1 MPSACG
7 SKRRQPARP
16 RNVNKWDVDQR
27 RTLVI
32 LYTNFPGL
40 STEQRAAIFNVYHRD
55 HLFARGLPNGLPVR
69 AISAQYGERDKK
81 PQTWGPACSQPS
93 TDREWQ
99 RQHEVIE
106 KLRTIAAALKTGDT
120 ETPSLCATASRQAP
134 AASPAKNSRR
144 RVFREQE
151 CHVAIPSEQ
160 PATEAENHAEF
171 ISEPQLT
178 PESPSRKS
186 AIARLK
192 QRHNVAEQSRVS
204 TARKV
209 VVGPATAVPHPSL
222 QPSTPKGDAS
232 IKIPLVRSNGPV
244 VFLSP
249 EKHANA
255 QQDLTPVLP
264 KEAHSP
270 PSRLLFRYFDNSSS
284 YLGAKAN
291 GVLEGRGFR
300 ATSFSFNKCRLPDPP
315 ASVSDRLFA
324 DIENHINRNHVASPF
339 ISTTDNLI
347 WLLSRIA
354 LRELHNGKLNGYIS
368 VIDSKVLPREAI
380 YHPKTW
386 HGRLKAAYVFTE
398 GAWHYRGR
406 SEYLV
411 WAQIPQH
418 AVVNT
423 FSVRRLVE
431 LVDGIPGLRISLRF
445 DKISRRMCSLERS
458 ILPEL
463 RKDEFELTAETI
475 IGFGKLCAFLGLSD
489 PGHVQ
494 ALVTSLVF
502 GWCFQIRDQTP
513 KMWAK
518 DAALFA
524 EAFITGSDKAMFRLE
539 YLEQLKLAYLFGVRE
554 GHKGTFNMLHEPA
567 RQRNVDR
574 MERTAA
580 EIGLS
585 SPAEIILNELQIAR
599 NAIQQYADGDRARFS
614 LPALTAAPTPSRT
627 MIQTPEN
634 SQPDAVGDD
643 YVMVDEVDDNNNDLV
658 DAVIYENDD
667 DSSSDYEDINGLS

>member
-7 SKRRQPARP
+7 SERRPPARS
-16 RNVNKWDVDQR
+16 RHFNKWDVDQR

-32 LYTNFPGL
+32 LHTNFPGL
-40 STEQRAAIFNVYHRD
+40 STSQRLAIFNVYHRD
-55 HLFARGLPNGLPVR
+55 HLLTRGLINGLGVKAFR
-69 AISAQYGERDKK
+69 EQYGERVSK
-81 PQTWGPACSQPS
+81 PQNWGAACSQPS
-93 TDREWQ
+93 TDQEWQ
-99 RQHEVIE
+99 RQRGIIQ
-106 KLRTIAAALKTGDT
+106 KIRTIAARLKIGET
-120 ETPSLCATASRQAP
+120 ETPSLRPTATRQCP
-134 AASPAKNSRR
+134 AASPVKESRR
-144 RVFREQE
+144 RAIRRQQ
-151 CHVAIPSEQ
+151 CHVAISSEQ
-160 PATEAENHAEF
+160 SVTETADEAE
-171 ISEPQLT
+171 IPVT
-178 PESPSRKS
+178 PASSSRKR
-186 AIARLK
+186 AIARLE
-192 QRHNVAEQSRVS
+192 QRQRAAEQSRVS
-204 TARKV
+204 TARKEA
-209 VVGPATAVPHPSL
+209 VGPATAVPHPSPH
-222 QPSTPKGDAS
+222 PSTPKGDPS

-264 KEAHSP
+264 KEAHNP

-300 ATSFSFNKCRLPDPP
+300 ATSFSFNNCRLPNPP

-324 DIENHINRNHVASPF
+324 ENHINRNHVASPF

-368 VIDSKVLPREAI
+368 IIDSKVLPREAI

-398 GAWHYRGR
+398 GAWHYTGR

-411 WAQIPQH
+411 WAQIRQH

-431 LVDGIPGLRISLRF
+431 LVDGISGLRISLRF
-445 DKISRRMCSLERS
+445 DKISRKMRSLENF

-463 RKDEFELTAETI
+463 RKDEFELTEGTI
-475 IGFGKLCAFLGLSD
+475 VGFGKLCAFLGLSD

-494 ALVTSLVF
+494 SLVTSLVF
-502 GWCFQIRDQTP
+502 GWCFQIRAQTP
-513 KMWAK
+513 EMWAK

-524 EAFITGSDKAMFRLE
+524 GAFITGIDKAVFSLE

-567 RQRNVDR
+567 RQQNVNR

-580 EIGLS
+580 EIGLT
-585 SPAEIILNELQIAR
+585 SPDEIILNELQIAR

-614 LPALTAAPTPSRT
+614 LPALTAAPTPDRT
-627 MIQTPEN
+627 MVQTPEN
-634 SQPDAVGDD
+634 SQPDGVGDD
-643 YVMVDEVDDNNNDLV
+643 YVMVDEVDDHDDDMV
-658 DAVIYENDD
+658 DAVIYENDDD